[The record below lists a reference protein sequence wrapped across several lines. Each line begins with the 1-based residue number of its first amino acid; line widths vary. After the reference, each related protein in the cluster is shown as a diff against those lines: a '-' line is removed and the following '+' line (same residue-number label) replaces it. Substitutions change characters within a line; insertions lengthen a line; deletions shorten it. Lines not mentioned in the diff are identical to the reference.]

1 MCGLALSANV
11 DCGMSCS
18 ISPSLALQRFMAAKQ
33 AARQT
38 FSCSLGEKNACEM
51 QCSGL
56 DLTLDHLQSGDDFT
70 TCKFRVSGSWSFSPV
85 QLVE

>member
-1 MCGLALSANV
+1 MCGLALSANL

-38 FSCSLGEKNACEM
+38 FLVVWGEKTVCEM

-56 DLTLDHLQSGDDFT
+56 DLTLDHPPIWG
-70 TCKFRVSGSWSFSPV
+70 
-85 QLVE
+85 